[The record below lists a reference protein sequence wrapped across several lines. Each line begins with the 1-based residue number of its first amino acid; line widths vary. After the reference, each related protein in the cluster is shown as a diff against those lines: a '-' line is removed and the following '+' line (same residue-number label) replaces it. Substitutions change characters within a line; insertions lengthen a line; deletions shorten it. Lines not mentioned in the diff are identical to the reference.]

1 MVIFSQF
8 TLKYV
13 YFGSDDYNNDGDD
26 DNDNDDYNDHG
37 DIFLSVLLSL
47 HLERVNFLPYDG
59 FKVLPQR

>member
-37 DIFLSVLLSL
+37 EIFFISASIFAP
-47 HLERVNFLPYDG
+47 LEG
-59 FKVLPQR
+59 